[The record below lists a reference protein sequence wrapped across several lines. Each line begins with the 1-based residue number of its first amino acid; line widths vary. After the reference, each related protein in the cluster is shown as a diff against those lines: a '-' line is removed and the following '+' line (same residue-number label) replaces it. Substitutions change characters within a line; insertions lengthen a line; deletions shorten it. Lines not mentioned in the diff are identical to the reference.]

1 MSTPKNENIKQI
13 NNTKEE
19 TNNKIVD
26 QQQQKQQQ
34 QIEGTPK
41 FIISNNTNNKIER
54 NDIYEYQKPNKA
66 ILDNSV
72 ETTNKYQHETINSIH
87 SLSDNS
93 ISLQENIFTTFQ
105 STYSTYINEIL
116 KTYWNNFLFPTAY
129 LKLYSNFNQII
140 IDNTINTS
148 RISNDF
154 LESYI
159 ENYKISME
167 LAQKYYNYGIRNY
180 FNFGKKVIE
189 MIYNH

>member
-1 MSTPKNENIKQI
+1 MKIQNKATIPETNIK
-13 NNTKEE
+13 T
-19 TNNKIVD
+19 VD

-34 QIEGTPK
+34 QIEDTLK
-41 FIISNNTNNKIER
+41 FTISDNTNNNTER

-72 ETTNKYQHETINSIH
+72 ETTNKYRQQETINSIH

-93 ISLQENIFTTFQ
+93 IILQQNIFTTFQ
-105 STYSTYINEIL
+105 SVYSKYINEIF

-129 LKLYSNFNQII
+129 LKLYSNSNQII

-154 LESYI
+154 LKSYI
-159 ENYKISME
+159 EIFNNSME
-167 LAQKYYNYGIRNY
+167 LAQKYYNDGIRNY
-180 FNFGKKVIE
+180 FNFGKK
-189 MIYNH
+189 